1 VYPRHHPDG
10 WLVVVGLAQASV
22 DQTPVQI
29 TGNDW
34 EEYIGT
40 SGYRLSPLRYGDR
53 LNRDG
58 SQFQCLSRQTFPNP
72 VERKSNPVGGD
83 SETGTHNSERKNK
96 RDVRL
101 CVEL

>member
-1 VYPRHHPDG
+1 MYPRHHPDG

-58 SQFQCLSRQTFPNP
+58 SQF
-72 VERKSNPVGGD
+72 
-83 SETGTHNSERKNK
+83 
-96 RDVRL
+96 
-101 CVEL
+101 

>member
-1 VYPRHHPDG
+1 MHPRRHPRG
-10 WLVVVGLAQASV
+10 WPTVVALPHASV

-40 SGYRLSPLRYGDR
+40 SGCRLSPLLYGDR

-58 SQFQCLSRQTFPNP
+58 SQFQCLSQQ
-72 VERKSNPVGGD
+72 
-83 SETGTHNSERKNK
+83 
-96 RDVRL
+96 
-101 CVEL
+101 